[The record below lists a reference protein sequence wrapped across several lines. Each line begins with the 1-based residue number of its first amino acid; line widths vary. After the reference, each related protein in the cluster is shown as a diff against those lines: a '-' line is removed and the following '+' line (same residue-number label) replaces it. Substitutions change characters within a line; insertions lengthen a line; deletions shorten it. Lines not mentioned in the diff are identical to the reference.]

1 MRTFMKPSF
10 VFLAALVLVGCAL
23 TTQPVYMTNP
33 KNGGVVQCGPYDKRG
48 DNAIAAAMHE
58 TQCIQD
64 WKEQGY
70 IRSSG
75 RLHGR

>member
-1 MRTFMKPSF
+1 MKRHVLCLGL
-10 VFLAALVLVGCAL
+10 VFLFAGCAL
-23 TTQPVYMTNP
+23 TTQPVFMGNP
-33 KNGGVVQCGPYDKRG
+33 QTGATVQCGPYDKRG

-70 IRSSG
+70 VRISTPR
-75 RLHGR
+75 